1 MAEKIKFKASIKEL
15 AFEYEGTREVGQAL
29 QAGLSRSLAG
39 LVDMQRTVMLPAP
52 AQPVLPGGRGDG
64 GQPRPAAAHRPAV
77 HGPPVLRQPA
87 DDGVVA
93 RARGGGQPQAG
104 A

>member
-52 AQPVLPGGRGDG
+52 AYSGPRKLDHGLSQTRDPGKG
-64 GQPRPAAAHRPAV
+64 
-77 HGPPVLRQPA
+77 
-87 DDGVVA
+87 
-93 RARGGGQPQAG
+93 
-104 A
+104 